1 MSRTSTRETLLALQ
15 RRWAEDANIAV
26 DGRGYVTSYAANL
39 WIPLSL
45 AAKASF
51 DLGSGSEL
59 RDGKTRPAK
68 MRALHSSSA
77 LAVNVF
83 DYWSV
88 RDPTPLLQALEVGAA
103 TEPLHFEAQFP
114 TGLEGKPPN
123 LDVAI
128 RLASGITFA
137 IESKYCE
144 WLTPKSMSKPPFKA
158 KYFAPIPDLWRR
170 VGLPECQSLADD
182 VQGKGERFVYLD
194 VPQLL
199 KHALGLATNL
209 KQNYSL
215 CYLYY
220 DWPSPESAAHQLEV
234 DRFAGR
240 VGRELR
246 FRIIT
251 YQTLFRRL
259 SQKCGPG
266 DDEYT
271 GYLRSRYFRNAA

>member
-1 MSRTSTRETLLALQ
+1 MSRTSTRDTLLELQ
-15 RRWAEDANIAV
+15 RRWAEDANIAI
-26 DGRGYVTSYAANL
+26 DGRGYVASYTANL
-39 WIPLSL
+39 WKPLSPT
-45 AAKASF
+45 AKASF

-59 RDGKTRPAK
+59 WDGKTRPAK

-88 RDPTPLLQALEVGAA
+88 RDSTPMLEALEIGTAI
-103 TEPLHFEAQFP
+103 EPPHFEAQFP

-123 LDVAI
+123 LDIAI

-144 WLTPKSMSKPPFKA
+144 WLTPKSKSQPPFKA
-158 KYFAPIPDLWRR
+158 KYFAPVPDLWRR
-170 VGLPECQSLADD
+170 AGLPECQGLADD
-182 VQGKGERFVYLD
+182 VQGKVEPFVHLD

-209 KQNYSL
+209 KQHFSL

-220 DWPSPESAAHQLEV
+220 DWPSPEFETHQLEV
-234 DRFAGR
+234 DRFSAR

-246 FRIIT
+246 FRAIT
-251 YQTLFRRL
+251 YQTLFRQL
-259 SQKCGPG
+259 TQKCGVR

>member
-1 MSRTSTRETLLALQ
+1 MSRTLTRDTLLALQ

-26 DGRGYVTSYAANL
+26 DGRGYVTSYASNL
-39 WIPLSL
+39 WKPLSL
-45 AAKASF
+45 AAKTSF
-51 DLGSGSEL
+51 DLGGGSEL

-88 RDPTPLLQALEVGAA
+88 RDPTPLLEALEIGAA
-103 TEPLHFEAQFP
+103 TEPPHFEAQFP

-144 WLTPKSMSKPPFKA
+144 WLTPKLVFKPPFKA
-158 KYFAPIPDLWRR
+158 KYFAPISDLWRR
-170 VGLPECQSLADD
+170 VGLSECQSLADD
-182 VQGKGERFVYLD
+182 VQGKVERFVYLD

-199 KHALGLATNL
+199 KHALGLATNV
-209 KQNYSL
+209 QQHFSL

-220 DWPSPESAAHQLEV
+220 DWPSAESEAHQLEV
-234 DRFAGR
+234 DRFAAR

-246 FRIIT
+246 FRAIT

-259 SQKCGPG
+259 SHECGPR
-266 DDEYT
+266 DDEYI
-271 GYLRSRYFRNAA
+271 GYLRSRYFKDAA

>member
-1 MSRTSTRETLLALQ
+1 MSHTSTRRTLLEHQ
-15 RRWAEDANIAV
+15 RRWADDANIAI
-26 DGRGYVTSYAANL
+26 DGRGYVASYTANL
-39 WIPLSL
+39 WRSLSL
-45 AAKASF
+45 PAKASF
-51 DLGSGSEL
+51 DLGGGSEL

-68 MRALHSSSA
+68 MRALLSSSA

-88 RDPTPLLQALEVGAA
+88 RDSTPMLEALETGPAIA
-103 TEPLHFEAQFP
+103 PPHFEAKFP
-114 TGLEGKPPN
+114 TGLKGEPPN

-128 RLASGITFA
+128 RLASGITLA

-144 WLTPKSMSKPPFKA
+144 WLTPNSNSEPPFKA
-158 KYFAPIPDLWRR
+158 KYFAPVPDLWRR
-170 VGLPECQSLADD
+170 AGLPECQGLADD
-182 VQGKGERFVYLD
+182 VQGKAERFVHLD

-209 KQNYSL
+209 KEHFSL

-220 DWPSPESAAHQLEV
+220 DWPCPESETHQLEV
-234 DRFAGR
+234 DRFSSR

-246 FRIIT
+246 FRAIT

-259 SQKCGPG
+259 SQKCGVR
-266 DDEYT
+266 DDEYIA
-271 GYLRSRYFRNAA
+271 YLRSRYFTTAA